1 MPGDYPTMYQRARKE
16 SPGQYT
22 QEQAAE
28 LLYVSE
34 KTMKAWEQGR
44 RVPDNESVARM
55 AELYGTPWLAL
66 EHALETAE
74 PLGVLPEYI
83 TLQGLPTAVLALI
96 NKATALADGYRRLMQ
111 IAEDGVIDDSER
123 PDFAEISDDI
133 RDVIAAGFQVL
144 YAPMP
149 PDIFGCKTK
158 RDRPD
163 DGTSKRSGFKDL
175 RHSNDSKIIIS
186 HRRENASPSFTQGGG
201 VLP

>member
-16 SPGQYT
+16 SPGRYT

-34 KTMKAWEQGR
+34 KTMKAWEQGQ
-44 RVPDNESVARM
+44 RVPDNGTVARM

-149 PDIFGCKTK
+149 TDISGCKTK
-158 RDRPD
+158 RDRPVAA
-163 DGTSKRSGFKDL
+163 TTKRSGF
-175 RHSNDSKIIIS
+175 RTCVENDSKIIIA
-186 HRRENASPSFTQGGG
+186 HRRENASPNLARGGG